1 MAKSSKA
8 SWEDKDLLDTNVALR
23 CGRAH
28 RVIWNEVASHTGM
41 AISQIILRTSLEFIR
56 LAKKGKIDCPLG
68 NYIHF
73 AFGGGKKK

>member
-1 MAKSSKA
+1 MPRNNKA
-8 SWEDKDLLDTNVALR
+8 QWEDKVLLETNVALR
-23 CGRAH
+23 CGKAH

-73 AFGGGKKK
+73 AFGGRKE